1 MSLTSAPPAPAA
13 SALTVQ
19 APAMTDAQMAK
30 SSEAREL
37 VVDWRAGTIT
47 LAAARSV
54 DPQYMSSL
62 PTPRIA
68 AEEIHAWL
76 PAVLPALEALRGGV
90 VEPGCDGGFLVIRAD
105 QAYTGPLCEITAC
118 LDDLFN
124 AVCGRPAHYGLLAE
138 CTGCG
143 HRIACRPFET
153 TRWHL
158 LEVPD
163 AVRCVAGPR
172 GHQPAE
178 TGPGHP
184 RPDYRP
190 AHDLEL
196 DEHGTRYAGF
206 CTCRTWQASTPRS
219 YPALLLA
226 FDEHANGPAAA
237 P

>member
-13 SALTVQ
+13 TALCVQ
-19 APAMTDAQMAK
+19 APEMTDVQMAK
-30 SSEAREL
+30 STEARQL
-37 VVDWRAGTIT
+37 VVDWRAGTVT
-47 LAAARSV
+47 LAAAGSV
-54 DPQYMSSL
+54 DPRYMSSF

-68 AEEIHAWL
+68 ADEIYTWLDGLL
-76 PAVLPALEALRGGV
+76 PAFEALRDGV
-90 VEPGCDGGFLVIRAD
+90 IEPGYGAGYLVISRD
-105 QAYTGPLCEITAC
+105 EVYTGPVYEVTAK
-118 LDDLFN
+118 LDELFT

-143 HRIACRPFET
+143 HRIAARPFET
-153 TRWHL
+153 TSWHL

-178 TGPGHP
+178 TGPGSI

-190 AHDLEL
+190 HHELEL

-206 CTCRTWQASTPRS
+206 CTCRTWQATTPRS
-219 YPALLLA
+219 YPGLLLA
-226 FDEHANGPAAA
+226 FDEHANGPAA